1 MKEILK
7 RTGLFKNMSIEEITN
22 LLSDL
27 DSKVYKYG
35 KEEMILKTGEV
46 NRKIALVIEGVIHIT
61 KFDYLGN
68 LSLIAIIKPGELFGE
83 SYALTDG
90 EKLGV
95 SAVSETESTVLFI
108 DVEKFND
115 EKINEL
121 DSFKKFN
128 RNLMY
133 ILANKNIQMT
143 KKLDHLTKRS
153 IREKVVSY
161 LSQVSIEA
169 GSSSF
174 EIPLN
179 RQQMADYLC
188 IDRSAL
194 SRELMNL
201 KSENKI
207 DYYKNEF
214 KLK

>member
-133 ILANKNIQMT
+133 ILANKNIQMS

>member
-35 KEEMILKTGEV
+35 KEEIILKTGEV

-133 ILANKNIQMT
+133 ILANKNIQMS